1 MTLLYFTYCQGFS
14 EESDDVDYQP
24 PPSKKQDKSFLSSP
38 PDHSSTSSDCQLN
51 RGTKHKAVGIEG
63 HLDTDAK
70 RKALRHEH
78 FEQMARKF
86 GYTSDYDFAV
96 HVKEASEEE
105 RREMLD
111 EFYEIRPLHQEEKNK
126 TFKVNSRRTLPKTSK
141 LISKKRGSRRSALEF
156 EDSPFEKM
164 TCKSPEAAALTCT
177 PTDTGNSF
185 SDSITE
191 ARTDPDYNSP
201 HESYQPTTS
210 LFDYSNSRNYAELP
224 SHQRVN
230 QSCVADSLVDELFE
244 VTQQRANQTL
254 NLTLKQH
261 GDHTPDIVAVQKQT
275 EPSPKPPL
283 DSCAESSI
291 NIDELFG

>member
-1 MTLLYFTYCQGFS
+1 M
-14 EESDDVDYQP
+14 DYQP
-24 PPSKKQDKSFLSSP
+24 PPSKKLDRSSSSSP
-38 PDHSSTSSDCQLN
+38 PDNSSSRSDCQLN
-51 RGTKHKAVGIEG
+51 RRTKHKAVGIES

-96 HVKEASEEE
+96 HVKEANEEE
-105 RREMLD
+105 RRDMLD
-111 EFYEIRPLHQEEKNK
+111 EFYEVRPLHKKEKNK
-126 TFKVNSRRTLPKTSK
+126 SFEVNPKRETKTLPKTSN
-141 LISKKRGSRRSALEF
+141 LISKKRGSLRSRKLALEF

-210 LFDYSNSRNYAELP
+210 LFDYSNSRNYAELQ

-244 VTQQRANQTL
+244 VTQQRVNQTL

-261 GDHTPDIVAVQKQT
+261 GDHTLDSVAAQKQT

-283 DSCAESSI
+283 NSCAESSI

>member
-1 MTLLYFTYCQGFS
+1 M
-14 EESDDVDYQP
+14 DYQP

-51 RGTKHKAVGIEG
+51 RGTKDKAVGIEC

-96 HVKEASEEE
+96 RVKEASEEE

-111 EFYEIRPLHQEEKNK
+111 EFYEVRPLHQEEKNK
-126 TFKVNSRRTLPKTSK
+126 TFKVNSRRKTRTLPKTSK
-141 LISKKRGSRRSALEF
+141 LVSKKRDSRRSRKPALEF

-191 ARTDPDYNSP
+191 ARTDPDYNSL

-210 LFDYSNSRNYAELP
+210 LFDYSNSRNYAELQ
-224 SHQRVN
+224 SDQRDN
-230 QSCVADSLVDELFE
+230 QSCVAESLVDELFE

-261 GDHTPDIVAVQKQT
+261 GDHTLDSVAAQKQT
-275 EPSPKPPL
+275 EPSPL

-291 NIDELFG
+291 NIEELFG

>member
-1 MTLLYFTYCQGFS
+1 M
-14 EESDDVDYQP
+14 DYQP
-24 PPSKKQDKSFLSSP
+24 PPSKKQDRSFLSSP

-51 RGTKHKAVGIEG
+51 RGTKHKAVGIED

-105 RREMLD
+105 RWEMLD

-126 TFKVNSRRTLPKTSK
+126 TFKVNSRRKTRILPKTSK
-141 LISKKRGSRRSALEF
+141 LVSKKRDSRRSRKPALEF
-156 EDSPFEKM
+156 ED
-164 TCKSPEAAALTCT
+164 SPEAAALTCT

-210 LFDYSNSRNYAELP
+210 LFDYSNSRNYAELQP
-224 SHQRVN
+224 DQRVS

>member
-1 MTLLYFTYCQGFS
+1 MTLLYFTYCQEFS

-24 PPSKKQDKSFLSSP
+24 PPSKKQDRSSSSSP
-38 PDHSSTSSDCQLN
+38 PDNSSIPSDCQLN
-51 RGTKHKAVGIEG
+51 RGTKHKAAGIEG
-63 HLDTDAK
+63 HHDLDTDVK

-111 EFYEIRPLHQEEKNK
+111 EFYEVRPLHQKEKNK
-126 TFKVNSRRTLPKTSK
+126 CFKVNPKRETRKLPKTSN
-141 LISKKRGSRRSALEF
+141 LVSKKRDSCRSRKPALEF

-177 PTDTGNSF
+177 PTWNDDTGNSF

-191 ARTDPDYNSP
+191 TRTDPDYNSP
-201 HESYQPTTS
+201 QESYQPTTS
-210 LFDYSNSRNYAELP
+210 LFDYSNSRNYAELQP
-224 SHQRVN
+224 DQRVS

-244 VTQQRANQTL
+244 VTQQRVNQTL

-261 GDHTPDIVAVQKQT
+261 GDHTLAAQKQT
-275 EPSPKPPL
+275 EPSPKP
-283 DSCAESSI
+283 
-291 NIDELFG
+291 

>member
-141 LISKKRGSRRSALEF
+141 LVSKKRGSRRSALEF

-164 TCKSPEAAALTCT
+164 TCKSPETAALTCT
-177 PTDTGNSF
+177 PTDTGNNF

-210 LFDYSNSRNYAELP
+210 LFDYSNSRNYAELQ
-224 SHQRVN
+224 SHQRIN

-244 VTQQRANQTL
+244 VTQQRVNQTL

-261 GDHTPDIVAVQKQT
+261 GDHTPDVAAQKQT

>member
-1 MTLLYFTYCQGFS
+1 MTLLLQGFS

-24 PPSKKQDKSFLSSP
+24 PPSKKQDRSSSSSP
-38 PDHSSTSSDCQLN
+38 PDNSSSQSDCQLN
-51 RGTKHKAVGIEG
+51 RRTKHKAVGIEG

-86 GYTSDYDFAV
+86 GYMSDYDFAV
-96 HVKEASEEE
+96 RVKEASEEE
-105 RREMLD
+105 RWEMLD
-111 EFYEIRPLHQEEKNK
+111 EFYEVRPLHKKEKNK
-126 TFKVNSRRTLPKTSK
+126 SFEVNPKRETRTLPNTSN
-141 LISKKRGSRRSALEF
+141 LVSKKRSRKPALEF

-191 ARTDPDYNSP
+191 ARTNPDYNSP

-210 LFDYSNSRNYAELP
+210 LFDYSKCRNYAELP

-244 VTQQRANQTL
+244 VTQQRVNQTL

-261 GDHTPDIVAVQKQT
+261 GDHTLDSVAAQKQT

>member
-1 MTLLYFTYCQGFS
+1 
-14 EESDDVDYQP
+14 
-24 PPSKKQDKSFLSSP
+24 
-38 PDHSSTSSDCQLN
+38 
-51 RGTKHKAVGIEG
+51 
-63 HLDTDAK
+63 
-70 RKALRHEH
+70 
-78 FEQMARKF
+78 MARKL

-111 EFYEIRPLHQEEKNK
+111 VFYEVRPLHQEEKNK
-126 TFKVNSRRTLPKTSK
+126 TFKVNSRRKTRTPPKTSK
-141 LISKKRGSRRSALEF
+141 LVSRKRDLRRSRKPALEF

-177 PTDTGNSF
+177 TTDTGNSF

-261 GDHTPDIVAVQKQT
+261 GDHTPDVVAAQKQT

-283 DSCAESSI
+283 DSCVESSI